1 MGKYMKKCKRSAI
14 LPVVAIIIAATAI
27 VFNNSG
33 LLANAIT
40 PFQLWQQQQQQLQQF
55 QPQPR
60 PQQQSPDQNQQLLQ
74 QWEQQRQQQQ
84 LYQQEPQFATPQQ
97 QQQLQQQAPQ
107 QQQQQLSTSNTAV
120 GKFLQA
126 IMRNG
131 GDQQALVNMYKPYM
145 KAGDIVAMFPNTNN
159 LNYAKQLIASS
170 TTTGAS
176 YLGVQYFSLA
186 DIKANAPTL
195 KSKGV
200 SIVGYDLE
208 KVYSPASDLANPV
221 ASMTT
226 ASNIAH
232 QYGLKLECVPANID
246 NINQY
251 MSSFAKVS
259 DIFQIQSEWIANNP
273 TKFSNYIHNLVPKLR
288 TAHPG
293 MPIIAELTTNLGTTL
308 DQMKQD
314 TISTSDVIDGYTS
327 WYNNDQAGRTK
338 LTSYMNWFV
347 QQYG

>member
-1 MGKYMKKCKRSAI
+1 MKKGKRNAI
-14 LPVVAIIIAATAI
+14 LPIAAIIIAVTAI

-60 PQQQSPDQNQQLLQ
+60 PQQQSPEQNQQSLQQWHQ
-74 QWEQQRQQQQ
+74 QWEQQRQQGQ
-84 LYQQEPQFATPQQ
+84 LYQQEPQFATP
-97 QQQLQQQAPQ
+97 
-107 QQQQQLSTSNTAV
+107 QQQQLSTSNTAV

-131 GDQQALVNMYKPYM
+131 GDQQALVNMYKPYT

-170 TTTGAS
+170 TTTNGAS

-186 DIKANAPTL
+186 DIKANAPAL

-314 TISTSDVIDGYTS
+314 TILTSDVIDGYTS

>member
-1 MGKYMKKCKRSAI
+1 MQSLHSSYGGSSN
-14 LPVVAIIIAATAI
+14 
-27 VFNNSG
+27 NNSLHSRG
-33 LLANAIT
+33 CE
-40 PFQLWQQQQQQLQQF
+40 
-55 QPQPR
+55 
-60 PQQQSPDQNQQLLQ
+60 QQSPDQNQQLLQ
-74 QWEQQRQQQQ
+74 QWEQQRQQEQ
-84 LYQQEPQFATPQQ
+84 LHLQETQFAIQQ
-97 QQQLQQQAPQ
+97 QQAQQEQLP
-107 QQQQQLSTSNTAV
+107 TSNTAV

-131 GDQQALVNMYKPYM
+131 GDQQALANMYKPYM
-145 KAGDIVAMFPNTNN
+145 NVGDIVAMFPNTNN

-293 MPIIAELTTNLGTTL
+293 MPIIAQLTTNLGTTL

-347 QQYG
+347 QHYG

>member
-1 MGKYMKKCKRSAI
+1 MGKYMKKGKRKSI
-14 LPVVAIIIAATAI
+14 LPIAAIIIAATATTI
-27 VFNNSG
+27 VLNSSG

-40 PFQLWQQQQQQLQQF
+40 PFQLWQQQQQQF
-55 QPQPR
+55 QPQPW
-60 PQQQSPDQNQQLLQ
+60 PQQQRPDQNQQLLQ
-74 QWEQQRQQQQ
+74 QWEQQRQQEQ
-84 LYQQEPQFATPQQ
+84 LHQQEPQFAT
-97 QQQLQQQAPQ
+97 Q
-107 QQQQQLSTSNTAV
+107 QQQQQQPTSNTAV

-126 IMRNG
+126 IMRNS

-145 KAGDIVAMFPNTNN
+145 NVGDIVAMFPNTNN

-314 TISTSDVIDGYTS
+314 TIMTSDVIDGYTS

>member
-1 MGKYMKKCKRSAI
+1 MKKCKKTAI
-14 LPVVAIIIAATAI
+14 LPITAIIIAATSAI
-27 VFNNSG
+27 LVLNNSG

-40 PFQLWQQQQQQLQQF
+40 PFQLWQQQQQQF
-55 QPQPR
+55 QPQQR
-60 PQQQSPDQNQQLLQ
+60 PQQQSPDQYHQLLQ
-74 QWEQQRQQQQ
+74 QWEQRRQQEQ
-84 LYQQEPQFATPQQ
+84 LRQQEPQFATQQQQ
-97 QQQLQQQAPQ
+97 QQQLQQQAQP
-107 QQQQQLSTSNTAV
+107 QQLSTTNTVV

-126 IMRNG
+126 IMRNS
-131 GDQQALVNMYKPYM
+131 GDQQELVNMYKPYM
-145 KAGDIVAMFPNTNN
+145 KVGDIVAMFPNTNN

-176 YLGVQYFSLA
+176 HLGVQYFSLA

-200 SIVGYDLE
+200 SIIGYDLE

-221 ASMTT
+221 ASMNT

-293 MPIIAELTTNLGTTL
+293 MPIIAELTTNLDTTL

-314 TISTSDVIDGYTS
+314 TILTSDVIDGYTS
-327 WYNNDQAGRTK
+327 WYNNDLAGRTK

-347 QQYG
+347 QHYG